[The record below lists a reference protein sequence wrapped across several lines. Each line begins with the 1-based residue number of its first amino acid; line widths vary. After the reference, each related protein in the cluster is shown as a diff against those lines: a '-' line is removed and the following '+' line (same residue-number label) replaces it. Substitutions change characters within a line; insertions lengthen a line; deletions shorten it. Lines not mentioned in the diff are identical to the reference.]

1 MVVRAR
7 PKVEFDPETFLIR
20 LATRKAAAT
29 GSVLTFDTW
38 TLCLHTLLIAEKKQQ
53 TNTFGAFLT
62 DLQSLL

>member
-1 MVVRAR
+1 VVRAR
-7 PKVEFDPETFLIR
+7 PKVEFDPETFLFR
-20 LATRKAAAT
+20 LATRKAAAM

-38 TLCLHTLLIAEKKQQ
+38 TLCLHTLLIAEKKRQ